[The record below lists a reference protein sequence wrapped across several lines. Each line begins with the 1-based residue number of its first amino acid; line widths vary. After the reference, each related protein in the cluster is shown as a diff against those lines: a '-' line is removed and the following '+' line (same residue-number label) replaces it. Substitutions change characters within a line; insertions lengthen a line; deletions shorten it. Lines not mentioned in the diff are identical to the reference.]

1 MSLTAVDAARSLT
14 HALEESL
21 SAIPDGSR
29 GDAQRA
35 LRRLQDVVLP
45 RLEDADAPVLVV
57 VGGSTGS
64 GKSTLVNS
72 LLGRNVS
79 RAGAVRPTTRRP
91 VLICSPQQRDWFMS
105 DRVLPRLAKSEGSG
119 GDSLDAITIT
129 VEETLWPTVGI
140 VDAPDIDSVEDG
152 NRRLASELLDGAD
165 LWLFVTTAARYADA
179 VAWKHLEE
187 AGSRG
192 LRVAIVLN
200 RVPVGAAEE
209 VREDLASLARQ
220 RGLGEVMIVTVE
232 EQPLTE
238 GRLPVEA
245 VAPIGSFLES
255 IGRDSA
261 ERAAIVRR
269 SLAGA
274 VSSSCEESVRAL
286 DGARARQHACEQ
298 ATESIK
304 QIVVSRARE
313 VASTSSDDVLRGEV
327 SARIAEVLG
336 SWDMTRTIS
345 RFMSGVSA
353 RVKGALRGE
362 AAPDI
367 QVQRDLTGGLAAR
380 LADQYHQVWAD
391 ALRTA
396 RPVLGSAPA
405 LDPFLSADEVSERAR
420 RTAQEWTAEVTEII
434 RGQAESSHVSGRL
447 LAGGINVVT
456 VSLMVSVFAMTGGIT
471 GLEVGVAG
479 ASAALSQ
486 TVLESYFGERT
497 VRSLAQQARDAL
509 ERLAAASLSGVV
521 EPVSALLDRSDEAVR
536 LDALEQALED
546 AREVLA

>member
-1 MSLTAVDAARSLT
+1 MWAG
-14 HALEESL
+14 ALEQSL
-21 SAIPDGSR
+21 EAMPQGSR

-45 RLEDADAPVLVV
+45 RLEDADAPLLIV

-179 VAWKHLEE
+179 VAWRHLEE

-232 EQPLTE
+232 EQPLTD
-238 GRLPVEA
+238 GRLPA
-245 VAPIGSFLES
+245 AAIAPIGAYLES
-255 IGRDSA
+255 IGRDA
-261 ERAAIVRR
+261 QERAAIVRR
-269 SLAGA
+269 SLSGA
-274 VSSSCEESVRAL
+274 VSSSLQETAHAL
-286 DGARARQHACEQ
+286 EA
-298 ATESIK
+298 
-304 QIVVSRARE
+304 ARE
-313 VASTSSDDVLRGEV
+313 RNREFEAASEDVRQLISSYAREASSSSSDDVLRGEV

-336 SWDMTRTIS
+336 SWDMTKTVS
-345 RFMSGVSA
+345 RVFSGLSS
-353 RVKGALRGE
+353 RLMGAIRGQ
-362 AAPDI
+362 AAPDV
-367 QVQRDLTGGLAAR
+367 QVQRDLTGGLAQR
-380 LADQYHQVWAD
+380 LADQYHRAWQESVRRARSLVDTSSFDEFLDVD
-391 ALRTA
+391 AVA
-396 RPVLGSAPA
+396 Q
-405 LDPFLSADEVSERAR
+405 RAR
-420 RTAQEWTAEVTEII
+420 RVAQEWTSEVTELI
-434 RGQAESSHVSGRL
+434 RAQAESSRVSGRM

-456 VSLMVSVFAMTGGIT
+456 VSLMVAAFSMTGGLT
-471 GLEVGVAG
+471 GVEVGIAG

-486 TVLESYFGERT
+486 TVLEAYFGERT
-497 VRSLAQQARDAL
+497 VRSMAEQARDAL
-509 ERLAAASLSGVV
+509 ERLAAASLSDVV
-521 EPVSALLDRSDEAVR
+521 EPVSALLDRSDEGVR
-536 LDALEQALED
+536 LDALEQALGD

>member
-119 GDSLDAITIT
+119 GDSLDAITIA

-165 LWLFVTTAARYADA
+165 LWVFETTAARYADA

-232 EQPLTE
+232 EQPLTD
-238 GRLPVEA
+238 GRLPA
-245 VAPIGSFLES
+245 AAISPIGAYLES
-255 IGRDSA
+255 IGRDA
-261 ERAAIVRR
+261 QERAAIVRR
-269 SLAGA
+269 SLSGA
-274 VSSSCEESVRAL
+274 VSSSLQETAHAL
-286 DGARARQHACEQ
+286 EA
-298 ATESIK
+298 
-304 QIVVSRARE
+304 ARE
-313 VASTSSDDVLRGEV
+313 RNREFEAASEDVRQLISSYAREASSSSSDDVLRGEV

-336 SWDMTRTIS
+336 SWDMTKTVS
-345 RFMSGVSA
+345 RVFSGLSS
-353 RVKGALRGE
+353 RLMGAIRGQ
-362 AAPDI
+362 AAPDV
-367 QVQRDLTGGLAAR
+367 QVQRDLTGGLAQR
-380 LADQYHQVWAD
+380 LADQYHRAWQESVRRARSLVDTSSFDEFLDVD
-391 ALRTA
+391 AVA
-396 RPVLGSAPA
+396 Q
-405 LDPFLSADEVSERAR
+405 RAR
-420 RTAQEWTAEVTEII
+420 RVAQEWTSEVTELI
-434 RGQAESSHVSGRL
+434 RAQAESSRVSGRM

-456 VSLMVSVFAMTGGIT
+456 VSLMVAAFTMTGGLT
-471 GLEVGVAG
+471 GVEVGIAG

-486 TVLESYFGERT
+486 TVLEAYFGERT
-497 VRSLAQQARDAL
+497 VRSLAEQARDAL
-509 ERLAAASLSGVV
+509 ERLAAASLSDVV
-521 EPVSALLDRSDEAVR
+521 EPVSALLDRSDEGVR
-536 LDALEQALED
+536 LDALEQALGD
-546 AREVLA
+546 AQEVLA

>member
-1 MSLTAVDAARSLT
+1 MWAG
-14 HALEESL
+14 ALEQSL
-21 SAIPDGSR
+21 EAMPQGSR

-45 RLEDADAPVLVV
+45 RLEDADAPLLIV

-119 GDSLDAITIT
+119 GDSLDAITIA

-165 LWLFVTTAARYADA
+165 LWVFVTTAARYADA

-232 EQPLTE
+232 EQPLTD
-238 GRLPVEA
+238 GRLPA
-245 VAPIGSFLES
+245 AAIAPIGAYLES
-255 IGRDSA
+255 IGRDA
-261 ERAAIVRR
+261 QERAAIVRR
-269 SLAGA
+269 SLSGA
-274 VSSSCEESVRAL
+274 VSSSLQETAHAL
-286 DGARARQHACEQ
+286 EA
-298 ATESIK
+298 
-304 QIVVSRARE
+304 ARE
-313 VASTSSDDVLRGEV
+313 RNREFEAASEDVRQLISSYAREASSSSSDDVLRGEV

-336 SWDMTRTIS
+336 SWDMTKTVS
-345 RFMSGVSA
+345 RVFSGLSS
-353 RVKGALRGE
+353 RLMGAIRGQ
-362 AAPDI
+362 AAPDV
-367 QVQRDLTGGLAAR
+367 QVQRDLTGGLAQR
-380 LADQYHQVWAD
+380 LADQYHRAWQESVRRARSLVDTSSFDEFLDVD
-391 ALRTA
+391 AVA
-396 RPVLGSAPA
+396 Q
-405 LDPFLSADEVSERAR
+405 RAR
-420 RTAQEWTAEVTEII
+420 RVAQEWTSEVTELI
-434 RGQAESSHVSGRL
+434 RAQAESSRVSGRM

-456 VSLMVSVFAMTGGIT
+456 VSLMVAAFTMTGGLT
-471 GLEVGVAG
+471 GVEVGIAG

-486 TVLESYFGERT
+486 TVLEAYFGERT
-497 VRSLAQQARDAL
+497 VRSLAEQARDAL
-509 ERLAAASLSGVV
+509 ERLAAASLSDVV
-521 EPVSALLDRSDEAVR
+521 EPVSALLDRSDEGVR
-536 LDALEQALED
+536 LDALEQALGD